1 MVHQTWAYRADHT
14 WFTGKGAKLTRQKM
28 HEMLTANYTELAKAH
43 NFRMIPVGNAVQLFR
58 EKLPVKEVKYTPADL
73 KKLKEPA
80 VIDITGGDV
89 VGKMS
94 WKKNRNTQ
102 KIALSND
109 RIHLNDKG
117 AFLQGCVWY
126 MVLFDAKASDIKLP
140 YQSPD
145 TKLLI
150 KCAEEA
156 VAALKK

>member
-1 MVHQTWAYRADHT
+1 MENQFFVDSEHLSPEA
-14 WFTGKGAKLTRQKM
+14 
-28 HEMLTANYTELAKAH
+28 LA
-43 NFRMIPVGNAVQLFR
+43 
-58 EKLPVKEVKYTPADL
+58 
-73 KKLKEPA
+73 
-80 VIDITGGDV
+80 
-89 VGKMS
+89 
-94 WKKNRNTQ
+94 KKNRNTQ

-140 YQSPD
+140 YRSPD